1 MVDGARLRR
10 ERVAESESRVAVSRP
25 VTNISNM
32 RIGRRHSD
40 LRDRLA
46 NGKAAKAN
54 PEATSKTSAET
65 QFICETLKNHWLF
78 DETTAKAMAI
88 IVQHMYRQAAKA
100 GETIVKQGDKGNEFF
115 LIQSGTCTIVVDG
128 VRVGDELKTG
138 GTFGE
143 LALFYEC
150 ARTATVIAK
159 EDCYFWVM
167 EHIALRASLLHYH
180 ESVVQKNLDLLEK
193 MPDFKDFIGSKE
205 LKRLAQ
211 ILNPM
216 RFEDGQYII
225 KQGEP
230 GDIFYILEIG
240 TAKVVINDFEKPKRL
255 QVGDFFGEAALV
267 TDQPRSASIVAE
279 GPCVCVGLDRAS
291 FEEVLGP
298 FDLFRGH
305 VVNSPVVKKVR
316 SMAVVVPSRIDLS
329 AYSTRG
335 VIGVGGFGI
344 VTLRDGEEFGMV
356 AVKEMKKALIV
367 MNEMQDV
374 IIREKEY
381 MQQVHSR
388 FVCNLYGTSADI
400 NSIYL
405 ITEYLPGGDMFDIL
419 MNYGALPESHL
430 QFYIG
435 CIVMALEAIHGEHII
450 YRDLKLENIV
460 LDKNGY
466 GKIVDFGLAKRVLD
480 RTYTTCGSARYSAPE
495 VLTGK
500 GYGQSADL
508 WSLGVVLFELAF
520 GVSPFPDNCSEV
532 ELLRKVMAGAYT
544 FPASPP
550 VSPAFQQ
557 FTSGLL
563 TKKPDYRLG
572 VGYHAFENIFK
583 HPWYF
588 DSGFEWP
595 LLRTMALKGPIIPD
609 LDLDG
614 SSQIDSMQYDQL
626 SHHEFFS
633 DYDRSKDPKVGWDE
647 MF

>member
-1 MVDGARLRR
+1 M
-10 ERVAESESRVAVSRP
+10 
-25 VTNISNM
+25 T
-32 RIGRRHSD
+32 
-40 LRDRLA
+40 
-46 NGKAAKAN
+46 
-54 PEATSKTSAET
+54 
-65 QFICETLKNHWLF
+65 
-78 DETTAKAMAI
+78 
-88 IVQHMYRQAAKA
+88 
-100 GETIVKQGDKGNEFF
+100 
-115 LIQSGTCTIVVDG
+115 
-128 VRVGDELKTG
+128 
-138 GTFGE
+138 
-143 LALFYEC
+143 
-150 ARTATVIAK
+150 
-159 EDCYFWVM
+159 
-167 EHIALRASLLHYH
+167 
-180 ESVVQKNLDLLEK
+180 
-193 MPDFKDFIGSKE
+193 
-205 LKRLAQ
+205 
-211 ILNPM
+211 
-216 RFEDGQYII
+216 
-225 KQGEP
+225 
-230 GDIFYILEIG
+230 
-240 TAKVVINDFEKPKRL
+240 
-255 QVGDFFGEAALV
+255 
-267 TDQPRSASIVAE
+267 
-279 GPCVCVGLDRAS
+279 
-291 FEEVLGP
+291 
-298 FDLFRGH
+298 
-305 VVNSPVVKKVR
+305 
-316 SMAVVVPSRIDLS
+316 VVVPSRIDLS